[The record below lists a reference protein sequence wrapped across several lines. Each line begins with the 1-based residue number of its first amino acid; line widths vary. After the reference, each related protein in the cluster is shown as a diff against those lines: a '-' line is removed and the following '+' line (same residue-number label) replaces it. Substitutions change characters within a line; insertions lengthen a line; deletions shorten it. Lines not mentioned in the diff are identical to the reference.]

1 MGITYLEVKLDARSV
16 VNLVLSS
23 LMPNRAYSPLLND
36 CRSMLNRFQQV
47 QVNHIFWEVNS
58 YANATVKKGCLQQET
73 FVMFNSP
80 PSPDISSFVTF
91 DANGVY
97 YVRRYANVDAHF

>member
-1 MGITYLEVKLDARSV
+1 VELDARFV

-23 LMPNRAYSPLLND
+23 STPNRAYSPLLND
-36 CRSMLNRFQQV
+36 CKSMLNRFQQV
-47 QVNHIFWEVNS
+47 QVNHIFREANS
-58 YANATVKKGCLQQET
+58 CADAMAKRGCLQQET

-80 PSPDISSFVTF
+80 PSLDISSFITS

-97 YVRRYANVDAHF
+97 YIRRYASVDAHFWQRAQ